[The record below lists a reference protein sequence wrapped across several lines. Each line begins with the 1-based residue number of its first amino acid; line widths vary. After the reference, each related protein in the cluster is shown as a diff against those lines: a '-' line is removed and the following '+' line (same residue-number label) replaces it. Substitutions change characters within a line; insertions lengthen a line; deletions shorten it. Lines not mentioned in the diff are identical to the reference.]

1 MKFQIQLSVIESM
14 KILKI
19 KLFKSEF
26 LQHNFK
32 ICLPRLVKTKFIAL
46 DKALFQPKRI
56 YIFLISR
63 RKHMLWI
70 LIRSALVRH
79 F

>member
-46 DKALFQPKRI
+46 DKALFSTKT
-56 YIFLISR
+56 YLYFSYFST
-63 RKHMLWI
+63 KTYVVDTH
-70 LIRSALVRH
+70 
-79 F
+79 